1 MKLVLFGMALTLVF
15 VVASYQGKSAA
26 ESGDQKT
33 TEVENLAAQ
42 VRDLKKQ
49 IMETPRIVA
58 AGTATWQLGKVQN
71 NSTSV
76 RVQLKDEIASRL
88 GEDYIVLLANR
99 YSEYPFYSPYWKKA
113 KDGFNITLVDP
124 GLAPDGTVSYIIN
137 VNRTF
142 LVDWIVVK
150 K

>member
-1 MKLVLFGMALTLVF
+1 MKLVLLCTALTLVF
-15 VVASYQGKSAA
+15 VTASYHETSAT

-33 TEVENLAAQ
+33 TDVENLAAQ
-42 VRDLKKQ
+42 IRDLRKQ
-49 IMETPRIVA
+49 LTERPHIVA

-88 GEDYIVLLANR
+88 GEDYIVVLTNR
-99 YSEYPFYSPYWKKA
+99 YSGYPFYSPYWKKA
-113 KDGFNITLVDP
+113 KDGFDITLVDP
-124 GLAPDGTVSYIIN
+124 ALAPNGTVSYIFNI
-137 VNRTF
+137 NRTF

>member
-1 MKLVLFGMALTLVF
+1 MKLVILGMALTLVF
-15 VVASYQGKSAA
+15 LAASYHGTSAT

-33 TEVENLAAQ
+33 NEVENLAAQ
-42 VRDLKKQ
+42 IRDLKKQ
-49 IMETPRIVA
+49 MMETPHIVA
-58 AGTATWQLGKVQN
+58 AGTATWQLGKGQD

-76 RVQLKDEIASRL
+76 RVQLKDEIASKI
-88 GEDYIVLLANR
+88 GEDFIVLLTNR
-99 YSEYPFYSPYWKKA
+99 YSGYPFYSPYWKKA
-113 KDGFNITLVDP
+113 KDGFDITLVDTA
-124 GLAPDGTVSYIIN
+124 LAPNGTVSYIIN